1 MHLRCNRRIGRL
13 YNSRKS
19 GDLYLRDDYNS
30 KDSYIMTINL
40 PVVSFRIGDF
50 AIVTFPEGASA
61 IMQQSRL
68 GEQQRLFT
76 ITNVT
81 RVNSAIRS
89 YCSCKLVGR
98 FIDCNVAAGSR
109 SPYLAERK
117 RQTWFPFIYFH
128 CHFTDCQDSPPFLP
142 LATSM
147 DVTIFAIPSHPNSWI
162 YFNH

>member
-1 MHLRCNRRIGRL
+1 MQSVTRKVAF
-13 YNSRKS
+13 YNSHKS
-19 GDLYLRDDYNS
+19 SNLNLENDYNY
-30 KDSYIMTINL
+30 KDSYITTINL
-40 PVVSFRIGDF
+40 PVVSFRIGDS

-61 IMQQSRL
+61 IMQQSRP

-98 FIDCNVAAGSR
+98 FIGCNVAAGSR

-117 RQTWFPFIYFH
+117 RQT
-128 CHFTDCQDSPPFLP
+128 
-142 LATSM
+142 
-147 DVTIFAIPSHPNSWI
+147 
-162 YFNH
+162 